1 MAASPS
7 RVALVT
13 GSNRGIGP
21 EIVRTLQAA
30 GYLAI
35 SNGRSS
41 VQGPGDVHVRADAA
55 SPAGARKLVSA
66 ARKLGGLDLLVC
78 GVGDFF
84 ETPVSEMKLEAWE
97 SLFESNL
104 KSAWV
109 CCREALPLLRKRRGQ
124 IITLGG
130 TATQNVRANP
140 RYVAYQMAKTA
151 LTVFTKSLA
160 KAEAPRGV
168 RVNMINPGFI
178 RTYNY
183 AKSEIP
189 TLRKQVP
196 AGRLG
201 DPKDIA
207 AAIGLLA
214 LNKTEYITGAV
225 IDVGGGLWV

>member
-1 MAASPS
+1 MS
-7 RVALVT
+7 RTPVAVVT

-30 GYLAI
+30 GYAVV

-41 VQGPGDVHVRADAA
+41 RTGTGDLHVRADVATA
-55 SPAGARKLVSA
+55 AGARKVVAA
-66 ARKLGGLDLLVC
+66 ARTLGGLDLLVC

-84 ETPVSEMKLEAWE
+84 ETPVSAMRIDRWE
-97 SLFESNL
+97 TLFQSNL
-104 KSAWV
+104 TTAWR
-109 CCREALPLLRKRRGQ
+109 CCKEALPLLRRRRGS
-124 IITLGG
+124 ILTIGG
-130 TATQNVRANP
+130 TVTQNVRANP

-160 KAEAPRGV
+160 QAEGPRGV

-183 AKSEIP
+183 AASEIP
-189 TLRKQVP
+189 GLQRRVP

-201 DPKDIA
+201 DPQDIA
-207 AAIGLLA
+207 AAVAWLA
-214 LNKTEYITGAV
+214 SDAASYVNGAV
-225 IDVGGGLWV
+225 LDVGGGLWV

>member
-1 MAASPS
+1 VTRPP
-7 RVALVT
+7 VAIVT
-13 GSNRGIGP
+13 GSNRGIGH
-21 EIVRTLQAA
+21 EVALELQLA
-30 GYLAI
+30 GHEVV

-41 VQGPGDVHVRADAA
+41 RGAPGNLHVAADV
-55 SPAGARKLVSA
+55 STPAGARKLVA
-66 ARKLGGLDLLVC
+66 AAKKKYGSLDLLVC
-78 GVGDFF
+78 NVGDFK
-84 ETPVSEMKLEAWE
+84 ETPVSRFDIDSWDEM
-97 SLFESNL
+97 FTSNL
-104 KSAWV
+104 HTAWH
-109 CCREALPLLRKRRGQ
+109 CCREALPLLRRSRGQ
-124 IITLGG
+124 IITIGG
-130 TATQNVRANP
+130 TVTQNVRANP

-183 AKSEIP
+183 SRSEVP
-189 TLRKQVP
+189 KLQKQVP

-207 AAIGLLA
+207 AAICWLA